1 MNGRILLD
9 TNILVYIYDPFES
22 AKQERAIAI
31 VDRLIQTNRAVIST
45 QVMGEFFMATTRAT
59 RQLLSPT
66 EAIARIRNY
75 ISACYVVDVTRL
87 ITLEAIRAVEAHKFG
102 FWDAQIWATAR
113 LNQISEVYSEDFK
126 TGAIIEGVQFT
137 NPLAQEINKLMF

>member
-9 TNILVYIYDPFES
+9 TNILVYIYDPFDS
-22 AKQERAIAI
+22 TKQERAIAI

-45 QVMGEFFMATTRAT
+45 QVMGEFFMATTRAK
-59 RQLLSPT
+59 RQLLSPA

-75 ISACYVVDVTRL
+75 MSACSVVDVTRL
-87 ITLEAIRAVEAHKFG
+87 ITLEAIRGVEAHKFG

-113 LNQISEVYSEDFK
+113 LNQISEVYSEDFN

-137 NPLAQEINKLMF
+137 NPLTNQP

>member
-9 TNILVYIYDPFES
+9 TNILVYIYDPFDS

-45 QVMGEFFMATTRAT
+45 QVMGEFFMATSAR
-59 RQLLSPT
+59 RQLLSPR

-75 ISACYVVDVTRL
+75 MSACSVVDVTRL
-87 ITLEAIRAVEAHKFG
+87 ITLEAIRGVEAHNFG

-126 TGAIIEGVQFT
+126 SGAIIEGVQFT
-137 NPLAQEINKLMF
+137 NPLTNERS